1 MATHDLSDI
10 RAMFPSAPSMSAQ
23 WAPIYFEPMH
33 GSGERFVV
41 AVAAQGTDGASLVR
55 PTIERKVLR
64 CMYGAPSE
72 QISGF
77 IELLCESIEEHFAA
91 GGQLAAWEAIAANCS
106 MGAQRVALG
115 NDLDSI
121 LSQAC
126 RLTAS
131 LSKAA
136 SLQESTGSDVG
147 AASVE
152 VDYWLQR
159 VKRAVHERM
168 PTLEPRFN
176 SSVRLNAEAPP
187 VRIGYNGA
195 HIVANFDALVPGR
208 GLADRRQRAKARIVD
223 LQIVRDV
230 DKTIML
236 RESYE
241 LMLWVPNK
249 YEPSYD
255 DRQIAD
261 ARSIFAELEEFG
273 DLHELRVVS
282 LADAN
287 AAAERILTA
296 EGLVAG

>member
-1 MATHDLSDI
+1 MATSSLSDI
-10 RAMFPSAPSMSAQ
+10 RAMFPDNPSVSAQ
-23 WAPIYFEPMH
+23 WAPIYFEPIQ
-33 GSGERFVV
+33 GSGEQFVV
-41 AVAAQGTDGASLVR
+41 AVAAQAENGASLVR
-55 PTIERKVLR
+55 STIDRKVLR
-64 CMYGAPSE
+64 CMYGASAE
-72 QISGF
+72 QIAGF

-91 GGQLAAWEAIAANCS
+91 GGQLLKWEAIAPNCN
-106 MGAQRVALG
+106 MGTQRVALG

-131 LSKAA
+131 LSKAMRM
-136 SLQESTGSDVG
+136 QEESGIDSS

-159 VKRAVHERM
+159 VKRAVHARI
-168 PTLEPRFN
+168 PTLESRFN
-176 SSVRLNAEAPP
+176 NSVRLNAEAPA

-230 DKTIML
+230 DKALTL

-241 LMLWVPNK
+241 LMLWVPSRR
-249 YEPSYD
+249 EPSYD
-255 DRQIAD
+255 ERQIDD

-273 DLHELRVVS
+273 DRHELRVVS

-287 AAAERILTA
+287 AAAERILKA